1 MAITG
6 ACPGTAIIQGVLGL
20 RSGLYVTL
28 GGLIGGVA
36 FAELAPILRLSPT
49 STSVTGSGSK
59 PPAINAKAPT
69 IANKLGVSTS
79 TATLVYIT
87 FCISSLLLVIKF
99 APIKST
105 NSRPILGGLAIGF
118 AQAFSLLVAR
128 KTIGVSDVYTDLGR
142 KILHL
147 LVPSTRQSRP
157 TSQSLPAVWFA
168 IGIALGAKAVSLTR
182 LMPDSL
188 LISGIVG
195 EQQIGKLAGLL
206 GGAVMVFGAHL
217 ADGCTSGHG
226 ISGMATLSL
235 ASFVTVAGIFSSGV
249 GWKILTG

>member
-6 ACPGTAIIQGVLGL
+6 ACPGTAIVQGTLGL

-28 GGLIGGVA
+28 GGLIGGIA
-36 FAELAPILRLSPT
+36 FAELAPVLRLSPT

-59 PPAINAKAPT
+59 PQPINTKAPT
-69 IANKLGVSTS
+69 LANKLGISTS
-79 TATLVYIT
+79 TASIAYLA
-87 FCISSLLLVIKF
+87 FCISSLFLVIKF
-99 APIKST
+99 SPFKPT
-105 NSRPILGGLAIGF
+105 NSKPILGGLAIGF
-118 AQAFSLLVAR
+118 AQGLSLLLAR

-147 LVPSTRQSRP
+147 LVPSTRKSRP
-157 TSQSLPAVWFA
+157 ISQSLPAVWFA
-168 IGIALGAKAVSLTR
+168 VGIALGAKAVALTR
-182 LMPDSL
+182 FMPAPFLMP
-188 LISGIVG
+188 GVVG
-195 EQQIGKLAGLL
+195 EQQVGKLAGLL

-235 ASFVTVAGIFSSGV
+235 ASFVTVSGMFGSGV
-249 GWKILTG
+249 GLKLLIG